1 MSPSLLLLLFW
12 NNQGP
17 KKTENFEGGNAFIL
31 KNMEAKVQKHF
42 IFCTV
47 AQFSNFTDLLKT
59 SEASSHYKTSI
70 FTNFY

>member
-1 MSPSLLLLLFW
+1 MSPSLLLLLVW

-17 KKTENFEGGNAFIL
+17 KKTENSEGVNAFIL
-31 KNMEAKVQKHF
+31 KNVEAKLQKRF

-47 AQFSNFTDLLKT
+47 AQFSNFTVLPKA